1 MGMNKTIYHGSSS
14 IVRNPKFG
22 AGRAFND
29 FGLGFYCSESLSHA
43 SEWAVRNGSNG
54 FVTAYALDCSGLRI
68 IDLCSPQYS
77 LMHWLYLLL
86 VFREFD
92 PSTHLHVAKEY
103 ISKEFAVDYQ
113 ACDCIAGYRADNC
126 SYALAADF
134 LNNRLSYET
143 LHSIIRKE
151 DIGRQFVL
159 KSNRAFDR
167 ILYTGYETAHSMK
180 HYPAKVSRELRYIK
194 SAQTADAGGLYI
206 SQMIEEGIKS
216 YDTRLR

>member
-1 MGMNKTIYHGSSS
+1 MCMNKIIYHGSSS

-22 AGRAFND
+22 SGRAYND
-29 FGLGFYCSESLSHA
+29 FGSGFYCSDSISHA
-43 SEWAVRNGSNG
+43 AEWAVGSSSNG
-54 FVTAYALDCSGLRI
+54 FVTAYSLDCNGLRI
-68 IDLCSPQYS
+68 IDLCSPQYN

-92 PSTHLHVAKEY
+92 PSTYLHAAKEY

-113 ACDCIAGYRADNC
+113 ACDCISGYRADNC

-134 LNNRLSYET
+134 LNNTLSYET
-143 LHSIIRKE
+143 LRSIIAN
-151 DIGRQFVL
+151 DDMGRQFVL

-167 ILYTGYETAHSMK
+167 ILYTGYDTSHSSR
-180 HYPAKVSRELRYIK
+180 HYPEKVARELRYIK
-194 SAQTADAGGLYI
+194 AAQNEAASGLYI